1 MVKTYFSVRPQQID
15 HDAVLYSFSCACFD
29 DVILFAV
36 YLACIPLVYL
46 IAMLSLSGV
55 RKLGLKNL
63 RGNLHYRMKK
73 VQRKEEHL
81 VNLVSNTS
89 HAIRLTCKYMLSNV
103 RALCEQSGRVFSK
116 TPTRFKFQ
124 LSFMLAVYYPS
135 QTSVDKGFFRPASWT
150 VGLTLSFKNSG
161 HVIIFLR
168 HCGLQNTVHVMPF

>member
-15 HDAVLYSFSCACFD
+15 HDAVLYSFSVACFD
-29 DVILFAV
+29 DIILFAV
-36 YLACIPLVYL
+36 YLAYIPLVYL

-63 RGNLHYRMKK
+63 RGNCHYRMKK

-103 RALCEQSGRVFSK
+103 RALCEQSGR
-116 TPTRFKFQ
+116 
-124 LSFMLAVYYPS
+124 
-135 QTSVDKGFFRPASWT
+135 DFF
-150 VGLTLSFKNSG
+150 
-161 HVIIFLR
+161 
-168 HCGLQNTVHVMPF
+168 